1 MQVNHGD
8 SGLSYTTVLGELVP
22 MKSRFFAVGI
32 LFVGNIPVGGFGAAI
47 GYAFQLYTPVGWRGV
62 FWLTVG
68 TNSAAALCWFRFYH
82 PPTFH
87 MKNANETR
95 LHLIKNFDYIGTVLF
110 IAGFILFF
118 MSLSWG
124 GSAYA
129 WKSAQVISTLVI
141 GSICLISLAVYEIYI
156 PLKEP
161 LIPVHLFK
169 NRGWVVANLLL
180 ATGASV
186 YYAGALLWPSM
197 VAGIYA
203 TDSEMRTGWLSCLI
217 GVSIALGE
225 LTGGLCAE
233 RIGRVK
239 YQCIFFVTV
248 GSTCLAGKPRILWR
262 YK

>member
-1 MQVNHGD
+1 
-8 SGLSYTTVLGELVP
+8 

-32 LFVGNIPVGGFGAAI
+32 LFIGNIPVGGFGATIA
-47 GYAFQLYTPVGWRGV
+47 YAFQLYTPVAWRGI

-68 TNSAAALCWFRFYH
+68 TNAAAALCWFLFYH

-87 MKNANETR
+87 MKNAHNTR
-95 LHLIKNFDYIGTVLF
+95 LHLIKNFDYIGSLLF
-110 IAGFILFF
+110 MAGFILFL
-118 MSLSWG
+118 MGLSWG
-124 GSAYA
+124 GSAYP

-141 GSICLISLAVYEIYI
+141 GGVCLVALALYEVLV

-169 NRGWVVANLLL
+169 NSGWVIANLLL
-180 ATGASV
+180 ATSASV

-203 TDSEMRTGWLSCLI
+203 TDSMMRTGWLSSLV

-225 LTGGLCAE
+225 MAGGLFAE
-233 RIGRVK
+233 RIGKVK
-239 YQCIFFVTV
+239 YQCIFCVTV
-248 GSTCLAGKPRILWR
+248 GSTCLAGK
-262 YK
+262 